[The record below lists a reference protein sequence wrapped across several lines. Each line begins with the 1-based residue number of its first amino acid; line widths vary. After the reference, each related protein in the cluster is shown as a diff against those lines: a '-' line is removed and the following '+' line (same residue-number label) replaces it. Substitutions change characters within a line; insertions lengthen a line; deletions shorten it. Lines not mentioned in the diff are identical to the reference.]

1 MNTKK
6 SQVIV
11 FSKCPSHKKEALVL
25 KIFNQIIPQSNE
37 VTYLGVIFDQ
47 RLSWEQQIRKIC
59 ERAYSR
65 LNLLRAMTSMTKKH
79 NATLIGQLYNS
90 TIRSLFEYSCVCIVS
105 AADVHLKKLQLIQNE
120 ALRIILKVPSYIPI
134 ATMND
139 SGNQVNV
146 KEHLS
151 LIAGER
157 IKRLRLSSYLV
168 RRTVEAYR
176 KLKISNFNASPLDV
190 VKF

>member
-1 MNTKK
+1 M
-6 SQVIV
+6 IFYFFV
-11 FSKCPSHKKEALVL
+11 FILITNYAKNHQVL
-25 KIFNQIIPQSNE
+25 KIFDETIPQSNE
-37 VTYLGVIFDQ
+37 ITYLGVIFDQ
-47 RLSWEQQIRKIC
+47 RLSWEQQIKKIS
-59 ERAYSR
+59 ERAYGR
-65 LNLLRAMTSMTKKH
+65 LNLLRAMTSMTQKH
-79 NATLIGQLYNS
+79 NATLICQLYNT
-90 TIRSLFEYSCVCIVS
+90 TIRSIFEYSSVCIVS

-146 KEHLS
+146 KEHLC

-157 IKRLRLSSYLV
+157 IKQLRLSSYLV
-168 RRTVEAYR
+168 RKTVEDYR
-176 KLKISNFNASPLDV
+176 KIKLSNFNVSPLDV